1 MAFSIDAR
9 GSLSRARKKLSAHFL
24 SVFFFGKGIPL
35 IRQINDKEIVPSAAE
50 DNYQKPKHAEM
61 PLKLLPTSLKIVQ
74 ILFMSYT
81 HVYKT
86 LIL

>member
-1 MAFSIDAR
+1 MLVVHYQGQDKNLVRISCRF
-9 GSLSRARKKLSAHFL
+9 
-24 SVFFFGKGIPL
+24 FFFGKGVPL

-61 PLKLLPTSLKIVQ
+61 RLKLLPTSLKIVQ

-86 LIL
+86 LML